1 MIKIITD
8 STCDIDA
15 ELIKQYDIAVV
26 PCYIIWGKEQYL
38 DRVTM
43 SPQEFYERIENDPQL
58 PTTSQPTIADF
69 SPTKEHARGRF

>member
-15 ELIKQYDIAVV
+15 ELLEQYDIAVV

-43 SPQEFYERIENDPQL
+43 TPQEFY
-58 PTTSQPTIADF
+58 
-69 SPTKEHARGRF
+69 